1 MSRTKTN
8 IVLTISRMEID
19 RRIRKPLPPT
29 SRAHRDKTT
38 YRRHAKHPNKQS
50 EE

>member
-19 RRIRKPLPPT
+19 RRIRKPKPPT
-29 SRAHRDKTT
+29 SQTHRDKTV
-38 YRRHAKHPNKQS
+38 YRRHAKHPQKSQ